1 MKTLMTATALVSV
14 FGVATAVYGQAQSAK
29 PENPNTVGE
38 NVSSFGGNPG
48 TAEPG
53 GAVGEGLRGYA
64 RDEQRPGAAE
74 QVQEYRGATGGTPN
88 PPSRSR

>member
-38 NVSSFGGNPG
+38 NVSSNAQQSGG
-48 TAEPG
+48 T
-53 GAVGEGLRGYA
+53 VGEGFRGFA
-64 RDEQRPGAAE
+64 RDEQGPGAADR
-74 QVQEYRGATGGTPN
+74 VQGYREESGGTPN